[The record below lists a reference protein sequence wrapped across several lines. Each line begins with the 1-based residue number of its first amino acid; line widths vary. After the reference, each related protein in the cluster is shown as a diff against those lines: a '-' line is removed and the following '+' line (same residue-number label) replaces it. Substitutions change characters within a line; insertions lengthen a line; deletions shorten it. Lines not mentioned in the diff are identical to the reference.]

1 MRFESR
7 DLAVHLLP
15 QNPGPGCT
23 PSPPQNP
30 GPNCTPSPPQA
41 PECGP
46 CTPSP
51 EPGKPKPSGFDA
63 LPLGLL
69 RQQLQDALVQP
80 GAR

>member
-15 QNPGPGCT
+15 QNPDGEKPNPGCT

-30 GPNCTPSPPQA
+30 IGVPPG
-41 PECGP
+41 CGP

-51 EPGKPKPSGFDA
+51 EPGKPKPAGADG

-69 RQQLQDALVQP
+69 REQLRDAMIQP